1 MPPSR
6 HYNPIMDNLMV
17 DSVDIRIEKYSNG
30 ILLIVEGRIDGE
42 YLERVSEVYNDKEE
56 AYQRALSL
64 LGTSSVWAKD

>member
-1 MPPSR
+1 
-6 HYNPIMDNLMV
+6 MV